1 MIRGRSFELRSCR
14 YPLTISIAQISVTVL
29 PGSDESNGIVHTS
42 VYLPSTFWLPV
53 LIASKPPDSNVPYNP
68 FAGFQEALLFLD
80 FV

>member
-1 MIRGRSFELRSCR
+1 M
-14 YPLTISIAQISVTVL
+14 SIEQISVTVWV
-29 PGSDESNGIVHTS
+29 GSDELNGIVQTS

-53 LIASKPPDSNVPYNP
+53 LIASKPPDSNVPYSP